1 MIDKTLLITARKAR
15 FDELPN
21 FSGRPS
27 DDVEHFLKSIKNIVK
42 ANNESDNPEIFEI
55 VRGKLIQSAGLW
67 FDNNEQYFKKWSD
80 FETAFRNRY
89 FSTTMMHT
97 KFDKLQQRKQLHDEP
112 ITSYF
117 DDVINLCRE
126 I

>member
-117 DDVINLCRE
+117 DDV
-126 I
+126 